1 MRWIKTVVCEVWGLF
16 VDDIRFAIAIL
27 VWLAI
32 VAFAF
37 TRTGLPS
44 NLGGPILFL
53 GLAVILFE
61 SALRKA
67 VKYHGTV
74 D

>member
-1 MRWIKTVVCEVWGLF
+1 MGWIKTVVWEVWGLF
-16 VDDIRFAIAIL
+16 VDDIPFAVAIL

-32 VAFAF
+32 IAFAF
-37 TRTGLPS
+37 TRTSLPS

-53 GLAVILFE
+53 GIAVILFE

-67 VKYHGTV
+67 AKYHGTV